1 MARVCELDL
10 DKKRGCIWRLSP
22 ELRGCATAACLSLW
36 TFSVDLATPAPLD
49 PFSDNV
55 PSSSLER
62 RQCCGNKQRAQQLA
76 ASPWWGQT
84 HAQLRSRGPAQRA
97 ESLAAKAALS
107 LVPTSDPRSL
117 PLNELVLRACRASSP
132 VVQRAFTISISSP
145 FPPFVQLAFTLW
157 VTIP

>member
-1 MARVCELDL
+1 MGWSKARAFQSSRPRARARSRPRERERSLLEPAVARVCELDL

-62 RQCCGNKQRAQQLA
+62 RLCCGNKQRAQQLA
-76 ASPWWGQT
+76 ASLGGVKHT
-84 HAQLRSRGPAQRA
+84 RSYGREAPH
-97 ESLAAKAALS
+97 
-107 LVPTSDPRSL
+107 
-117 PLNELVLRACRASSP
+117 
-132 VVQRAFTISISSP
+132 
-145 FPPFVQLAFTLW
+145 
-157 VTIP
+157 